1 MTIIQL
7 QNSVQSL
14 VVQLQERDAQLY
26 EYQKDM
32 DGSRK
37 VQLEQLKKSE
47 LQYQKN
53 KEQWELTITEK
64 NQIIEQLTS
73 KITIFQTNL
82 DKADQDKQKQL
93 TKLTSQIEYL
103 NNLLNQQ
110 YTEIENYKGMMN
122 SSKQDAAKVQQLN
135 QEIQNLKILLE
146 QKQKEIEK
154 WQANSNELK
163 IKIEQLISDNSKMVD
178 YEGRIA
184 MITTEFE
191 RIQLQLQQKNSEM
204 EELRTK
210 LNQSEFIIIDLR
222 RLEGQN
228 G

>member
-110 YTEIENYKGMMN
+110 YTEIEK
-122 SSKQDAAKVQQLN
+122 
-135 QEIQNLKILLE
+135 
-146 QKQKEIEK
+146 
-154 WQANSNELK
+154 
-163 IKIEQLISDNSKMVD
+163 
-178 YEGRIA
+178 
-184 MITTEFE
+184 
-191 RIQLQLQQKNSEM
+191 
-204 EELRTK
+204 
-210 LNQSEFIIIDLR
+210 
-222 RLEGQN
+222 
-228 G
+228 

>member
-1 MTIIQL
+1 
-7 QNSVQSL
+7 
-14 VVQLQERDAQLY
+14 
-26 EYQKDM
+26 
-32 DGSRK
+32 
-37 VQLEQLKKSE
+37 
-47 LQYQKN
+47 
-53 KEQWELTITEK
+53 
-64 NQIIEQLTS
+64 
-73 KITIFQTNL
+73 
-82 DKADQDKQKQL
+82 
-93 TKLTSQIEYL
+93 
-103 NNLLNQQ
+103 
-110 YTEIENYKGMMN
+110 MMN